1 MIKRENFNL
10 PKTENNSQD
19 NVEKLPYQQ
28 WRNIV
33 VLYRETPDKKKFIEA
48 MKKGGIEINGENI
61 TPVDFF
67 SSNPGLSNEEIKEAI
82 ELYLGINQIENNL
95 ELFNQALGASI
106 KYTQEYRHK
115 DFPKEIK
122 NLQISNLTDVIKIFR
137 RTATLKKGQP
147 LGLAPAYCDLIK
159 TMAAEFEYRKKELAG
174 LINESKFV
182 YQKMF
187 QPDESG
193 IQFFHFAREAGD
205 GYDQIGVFD
214 NYSNGWINAYSSFR
228 GKSEY
233 SFISKFLQKPEATA
247 EEAAKDGIGLR
258 FEASS
263 LDEVKK
269 LVPFLAGYLEKNF
282 EAEDFVLENTR
293 LLNKNEAEEVKN
305 KTIEY
310 LLANLKNKIDEL
322 KKNEVENKDKI
333 IELET
338 RLKKYQDNSDKIL
351 MIKENDN
358 PHSNPNFKSF
368 KISHG
373 RLKVPKN
380 GEEGGM
386 VIDRRFETQV
396 VLVNNENESGF
407 SHHSIYEASKKLAI
421 ETRETGSF
429 TQKYLDIIC
438 REASQKSGLSA
449 QKIEKFFKDN
459 FLREMIVKGRPAK
472 VTRYAVKRN
481 ILKLIKAEMFPKTVN
496 MKEW

>member
-1 MIKRENFNL
+1 MIERKKFNL

-19 NVEKLPYQQ
+19 NIERLPYQQ

-33 VLYRETPDKKKFIEA
+33 ALYRKTSDKKKFIEV

-67 SSNPGLSNEEIKEAI
+67 SSNPGLSNEEIEEAI

-159 TMAAEFEYRKKELAG
+159 TMVAEFEYRKKELTG

-182 YQKMF
+182 YRKMF
-187 QPDESG
+187 QRDKND
-193 IQFFHFAREAGD
+193 IQFFHFARETSD

-214 NYSNGWINAYSSFR
+214 NYSSGWINAYSSFR

-247 EEAAKDGIGLR
+247 EEAAKDGIGLK
-258 FEASS
+258 FEVNT
-263 LDEVKK
+263 LNEVKK
-269 LVPFLAGYLEKNF
+269 IVPFLAGYLEKNF
-282 EAEDFVLENTR
+282 KAKDFVLENTR
-293 LLNKNEAEEVKN
+293 LLSKNEIEEVKN

-310 LLANLKNKIDEL
+310 LLANLENRINEL
-322 KKNEVENKDKI
+322 KRNEAENKDKI
-333 IELET
+333 IELEM
-338 RLKKYQDNSDKIL
+338 RLKKYQDNPDKIL
-351 MIKENDN
+351 MIKESDN

-373 RLKVPKN
+373 WLKLPKN

-386 VIDRRFETQV
+386 IINRRFEAQV

-449 QKIEKFFKDN
+449 QRIEKFFKDN
-459 FLREMIVKGRPAK
+459 FLSEIIIKGKPAK

-481 ILKLIKAEMFPKTVN
+481 ILKLIKAEMFPKTVKIKN
-496 MKEW
+496 